1 MKFILVTSALM
12 TLLSLLI
19 SPNFVYLPLI
29 PLILYLHRIKVKPYM
44 TAILLLLSLPLDNM
58 IIYGTVLELVLIS
71 G

>member
-1 MKFILVTSALM
+1 MKFILVASALM

-29 PLILYLHRIKVKPYM
+29 PLILYLHRIKIKPYL